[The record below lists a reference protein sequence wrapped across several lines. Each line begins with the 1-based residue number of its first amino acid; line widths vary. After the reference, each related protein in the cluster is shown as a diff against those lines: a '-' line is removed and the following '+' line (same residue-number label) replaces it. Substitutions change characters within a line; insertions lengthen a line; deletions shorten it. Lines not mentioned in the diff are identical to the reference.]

1 MFRFSVDSFD
11 LNEAIILISAVVCRH
26 FCGLSLI
33 NPPFVCVFWGGG
45 GITALIAIR
54 RECRENLDIS
64 LFDLSDRAPSPT
76 KKKEEE
82 KNKLRGKEKSGG
94 VKEVSDKARGR
105 EKTRTRHSASS
116 GSSRSEDA
124 VTLHVCIFTSY
135 ARCFSASTSSIVGWT
150 FPTICS
156 H

>member
-1 MFRFSVDSFD
+1 M
-11 LNEAIILISAVVCRH
+11 
-26 FCGLSLI
+26 
-33 NPPFVCVFWGGG
+33 GGG
-45 GITALIAIR
+45 VTTLIAIRAASLR
-54 RECRENLDIS
+54 RECRENSDFS

-94 VKEVSDKARGR
+94 AKEVADKARGR
-105 EKTRTRHSASS
+105 EKTRTRASS

-124 VTLHVCIFTSY
+124 VMLHVCIFTSY
-135 ARCFSASTSSIVGWT
+135 ARCFTASTSSTVGWT